1 MLFGLLF
8 ENFDLLTCPIF
19 GHVLMLDPIKEIL
32 GHIFS
37 SKLSSLFVD
46 SVIILQDFFYF
57 DSNTYLNM
65 EIHVIF
71 YTLQKYIFLE
81 FCSYAPMS

>member
-65 EIHVIF
+65 ENTCNILYFTKV
-71 YTLQKYIFLE
+71 YILE